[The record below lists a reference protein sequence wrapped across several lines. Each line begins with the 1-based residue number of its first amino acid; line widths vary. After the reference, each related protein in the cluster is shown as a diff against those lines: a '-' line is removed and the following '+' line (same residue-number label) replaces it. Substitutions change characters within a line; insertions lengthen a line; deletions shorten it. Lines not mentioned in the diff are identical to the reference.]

1 MGIGGFLV
9 LSLLA
14 LGPPGSLGN
23 PTREM
28 QLLSAM
34 EKVLDALGSRIDEM
48 YTDSAFGLRFA
59 DDQLHVLLE
68 HLEAGGPPTP
78 PVALDAIRAVQVKAH
93 RYARA
98 AAVVVDTSS
107 STLAAGILREGLWR
121 AVNPG
126 PPGAEAPS
134 PANGT
139 LDSQGL
145 NESVSDR
152 CLGQLFSG
160 EGCRDVSGPCWR
172 TMTGGGQRGY
182 GLTHQVLFVTIGM
195 ALNCSVKMESLAG
208 QFRQPGPRI
217 LLESL
222 CRRVVQE
229 AETVAEAG
237 FPARLRDLFL
247 EQVAVC
253 GSLGYPGFDRDS
265 WIGNALSWQRSD
277 GCFTFRP
284 AAHKTTA
291 SSRNKREARTT
302 RDGCDLHM
310 TSVGAGA
317 LAVFLKARLLATQ
330 EPK

>member
-1 MGIGGFLV
+1 
-9 LSLLA
+9 
-14 LGPPGSLGN
+14 
-23 PTREM
+23 TT
-28 QLLSAM
+28 SA
-34 EKVLDALGSRIDEM
+34 V
-48 YTDSAFGLRFA
+48 
-59 DDQLHVLLE
+59 
-68 HLEAGGPPTP
+68 
-78 PVALDAIRAVQVKAH
+78 
-93 RYARA
+93 
-98 AAVVVDTSS
+98 
-107 STLAAGILREGLWR
+107 AAGVLREGLWR

-126 PPGAEAPS
+126 PPGAEDPS

-139 LDSQGL
+139 LDSPGL

-195 ALNCSVKMESLAG
+195 GLNCSVKMESLAR
-208 QFRQPGPRI
+208 QYRQPGPRV

-222 CRRVVQE
+222 CRRVAQE
-229 AETVAEAG
+229 AETAAEAG
-237 FPARLRDLFL
+237 FPAHLWDLFL

-253 GSLGYPGFDRDS
+253 GSLGYPGFNRDS
-265 WIGNALSWQRSD
+265 WIGNVLSWQRSD
-277 GCFTFRP
+277 GCFAFRP
-284 AAHKTTA
+284 AAHKATA
-291 SSRNKREARTT
+291 SSRNKREARTS

-310 TSVGAGA
+310 TSVGSGA